1 MSRHGNAK
9 KRGARI
15 AAAAGMAL
23 AAGLASAQPI
33 IDGPE
38 GIGDLVWN
46 DLDQDGIQDAGE
58 PGIPGVTVNLLD
70 SSASFLESQATNATG
85 HYFFDVFLGGS
96 GGGFE
101 NFIIEFLLPAGFAFS
116 PQDIGLDDALDSDA
130 DPTTGRT
137 GLIGIGDFEIDL
149 TVDAG
154 MFRQQVAVPEPGVVG
169 LLGLGF
175 LGMGAAWARR
185 RKK

>member
-1 MSRHGNAK
+1 MAKHRNARK
-9 KRGARI
+9 KGLRI

-23 AAGLASAQPI
+23 AAGMANAQV

-46 DLDQDGIQDAGE
+46 DLNQNGLQDAGE
-58 PGIPGVTVNLLD
+58 PGIAGVTVNLLD
-70 SSASFLESQATNATG
+70 AAESLLASQATDASG
-85 HYFFDVFLGGS
+85 HYGFAVDLGGS

-101 NFIIEFLLPAGFAFS
+101 NFIIEFLLPTDFVFS
-116 PQDIGLDDALDSDA
+116 PQNIGANDAIDSDA
-130 DPTTGRT
+130 DLVTGRT

-154 MFRQQVAVPEPGVVG
+154 MYREATGVPEPGMLG

-175 LGMGAAWARR
+175 VAMGAAWARR
-185 RKK
+185 KKAV